1 MLNISK
7 RKDPREECSTRG
19 SAALPCPEK
28 MPFTEVPQPFSYPHL
43 SEYKISEISADHQFY
58 WRE

>member
-7 RKDPREECSTRG
+7 RKDPREECSSRG

-28 MPFTEVPQPFSYPHL
+28 MPFTEVPQPISYPHL
-43 SEYKISEISADHQFY
+43 SAYKITENLAYNKIY
-58 WRE
+58 W